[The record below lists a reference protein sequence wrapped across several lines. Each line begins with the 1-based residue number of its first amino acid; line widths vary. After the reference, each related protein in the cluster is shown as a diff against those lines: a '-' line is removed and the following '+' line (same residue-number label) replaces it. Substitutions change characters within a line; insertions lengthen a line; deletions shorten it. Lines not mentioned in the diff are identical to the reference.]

1 MPLHLAKRPPP
12 ISNTGAATRRRP
24 SDKAPPL
31 STEPPT
37 DPIDNA
43 RPLRQ
48 GSPVP
53 DTEARPMRLLEF
65 LEGLASPSGL
75 AGWDSVP
82 DTTNLSRADWLWEYA
97 AGSHQARLRQIPFAF
112 PV

>member
-1 MPLHLAKRPPP
+1 
-12 ISNTGAATRRRP
+12 
-24 SDKAPPL
+24 
-31 STEPPT
+31 
-37 DPIDNA
+37 
-43 RPLRQ
+43 
-48 GSPVP
+48 
-53 DTEARPMRLLEF
+53 MRLLEF